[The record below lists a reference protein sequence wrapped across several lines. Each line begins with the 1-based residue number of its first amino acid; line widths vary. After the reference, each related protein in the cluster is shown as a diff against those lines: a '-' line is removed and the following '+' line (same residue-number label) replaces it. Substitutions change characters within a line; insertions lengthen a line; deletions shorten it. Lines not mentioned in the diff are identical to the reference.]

1 MESVLA
7 GKNILIVE
15 GLTLTSAEIREVLA
29 NEKAQAF
36 VARGVAAAFRLLD
49 RVRFDAVLIDHSL
62 HNEAIDLCI
71 ELRTEGI
78 PHVSCRAPNS
88 WQGWSARKRDAEYA
102 VEKVTG
108 VLGRVPVSY
117 PDSTSTTMKS
127 MGGGTRPA

>member
-7 GKNILIVE
+7 GKNVLIVE
-15 GLTLTSAEIREVLA
+15 GLMLTSAEIKEVLA

-36 VARGVAAAFRLLD
+36 VARDVAAAFRLLD

-71 ELRTEGI
+71 ELRIEEFPYI
-78 PHVSCRAPNS
+78 SCRAPNS

-102 VEKVTG
+102 VEKLQG
-108 VLGRVPVSY
+108 VLSR
-117 PDSTSTTMKS
+117 M
-127 MGGGTRPA
+127 PAPNAAKPSAATGLSA

>member
-15 GLTLTSAEIREVLA
+15 GLTLTSAEIREGLA

-36 VARGVAAAFRLLD
+36 VARDVAAAFRLLD

-71 ELRTEGI
+71 ELRREGI
-78 PHVSCRAPNS
+78 PHVSCRSPNS

-102 VEKVTG
+102 VEKLRG
-108 VLGRVPVSY
+108 VLGRIPVGL
-117 PDSTSTTMKS
+117 PNATSITVKS
-127 MGGGTRPA
+127 MSGGARPA